1 SLGSVSGA
9 LPPLRH
15 SRGSGAT
22 SSDPGH
28 RLRMRGDFPRY
39 GASSRDVRQ
48 LLRMWAVVSGYTLI
62 SPDVARRLGM
72 RGVVSG
78 AAARP
83 EASAYR
89 FQRWTAEKIGAWSIR
104 APAAGREPGLWLFGC
119 PFRNDLAPP
128 WDRRR
133 PRRLTLPATTAAGNL
148 PVLGDRLLQAFQ
160 DDGRPCQK
168 DSSGTDAFSRT

>member
-1 SLGSVSGA
+1 MWRVVSGCTA
-9 LPPLRH
+9 I
-15 SRGSGAT
+15 SR
-22 SSDPGH
+22 DVGH
-28 RLRMRGDFPRY
+28 RLGIY
-39 GASSRDVRQ
+39 
-48 LLRMWAVVSGYTLI
+48 
-62 SPDVARRLGM
+62 
-72 RGVVSG
+72 GVVSG
-78 AAARP
+78 CGPSSAAALRLLQIHRVVAGSAATRAAARP